1 MSDRVADPA
10 VALASA
16 DRGYI
21 DGRRAL
27 GGLILVAW
35 STFFSWLW
43 ISGEM
48 SRYLGPRTYWVI
60 PFGAIALGVA
70 GLLHVFTLRSSTP
83 QPGPSIV
90 DMVGAVMLVVPLI
103 AVATVPNADLGTLAA
118 SRKSAGG
125 PVITEGLAT
134 GAVDPV
140 ENPTFRDITYA
151 EESQRYAEA
160 IGVTEGTEVELTGFI
175 DESDGAPKGTFQ
187 LTRFYVSC
195 CAADAIPYSVAV
207 DPNGHTSAQPET
219 DSWATVSGKLEPRE
233 GRLVVVA
240 NDFKAVPE
248 PEEPYLY

>member
-1 MSDRVADPA
+1 MSDQVADRA

-16 DRGYI
+16 GRGHI

-27 GGLILVAW
+27 GSLILIAW
-35 STFFSWLW
+35 SAFFSWLW

-48 SRYLGPRTYWVI
+48 TRYLGPRTYWVV

-70 GLLHVFTLRSSTP
+70 GLLHVFTLRSPTP
-83 QPGPSIV
+83 QPGPSVV
-90 DMVGAVMLVVPLI
+90 DMVGTVMLIVPLI

-118 SRKSAGG
+118 SRKSVGG
-125 PVITEGLAT
+125 PAITEALTT

-140 ENPTFRDITYA
+140 EDPTFRDITYA
-151 EESQRYAEA
+151 EESQRYAAA
-160 IGVTEGTEVELTGFI
+160 IGVTEGTQVELTGFV
-175 DESDGAPKGTFQ
+175 DESPGAPAGTFQ

-207 DPNGHTSAQPET
+207 DPNGHTSARPQT
-219 DSWATVSGKLEPRE
+219 DSWATVSGKLESRE
-233 GRLVVVA
+233 GRLVVLA
-240 NDFKAVPE
+240 DGFEAVPE

>member
-1 MSDRVADPA
+1 MSDRVAERP
-10 VALASA
+10 VTLARA
-16 DRGYI
+16 DRGHI
-21 DGRRAL
+21 DGKRAL

-35 STFFSWLW
+35 SAFFSWLW

-48 SRYLGPRTYWVI
+48 TRYLGPRTYWVV

-70 GLLHVFTLRSSTP
+70 GLLHVFTLRSPTP
-83 QPGPSIV
+83 QPGPSAV
-90 DMVGAVMLVVPLI
+90 DMVGAVMLIVPLI
-103 AVATVPNADLGTLAA
+103 AVATVPNADLGALAA
-118 SRKSAGG
+118 SRKSTGG
-125 PVITEGLAT
+125 AAIAEALTT

-140 ENPTFRDITYA
+140 EDPTFRDIAYA

-160 IGVTEGTEVELTGFI
+160 TGVTGGTSVELTGFV
-175 DESDGAPKGTFQ
+175 DESADAPKGTIQ

-207 DPNGHTSAQPET
+207 DPNGQTPAQSQT

-233 GRLVVVA
+233 GRLVVVV
-240 NDFKAVPE
+240 DRFEAVPE

>member
-1 MSDRVADPA
+1 MNDRVVEPP
-10 VALASA
+10 VALTRG
-16 DRGYI
+16 DRDHI

-27 GGLILVAW
+27 GGLILVVW
-35 STFFSWLW
+35 SVFFSWLW

-48 SRYLGPRTYWVI
+48 SRYLGPRTYWVV

-70 GLLHVFTLRSSTP
+70 GLMHVFTLRSPTQ
-83 QPGPSIV
+83 QPGPSMV
-90 DMVGAVMLVVPLI
+90 DVVGAVMLVVPLI

-125 PVITEGLAT
+125 PVITESLTT
-134 GAVDPV
+134 GALEPV
-140 ENPTFRDITYA
+140 EDPTFRDVTYA

-160 IGVTEGTEVELTGFI
+160 IGVTDGTEVELTGFV
-175 DESDGAPKGTFQ
+175 DESTGAPKGTFQ

-207 DPNGHTSAQPET
+207 DPNGQTPTPPET
-219 DSWATVSGKLEPRE
+219 DSWATVSGRLESRE
-233 GRLVVVA
+233 GRLVVMA
-240 NDFKAVPE
+240 DAFEIVPE